1 MIILSSQV
9 ESIASRKDK
18 TIKLTLATQ
27 ELSPKDAASLFQLNQ
42 QFCYLAIKEE
52 PFSKEEQDV
61 VENLKADPDTFKTPS
76 QRLRGILYRTYEQ
89 DNEGYKDFN
98 TYYLSVMDRIC
109 QHYKNKIDG

>member
-1 MIILSSQV
+1 MILLSSQV

-27 ELSPKDAASLFQLNQ
+27 ELSPKDAANLFQLNQ

-61 VENLKADPDTFKTPS
+61 IENLKADPDTFKTPS
-76 QRLRGILYRTYEQ
+76 QRLRGILYKNYEQ

-98 TYYLSVMDRIC
+98 LFYRFKMEKVIS
-109 QHYKNKIDG
+109 HYKSLLP

>member
-1 MIILSSQV
+1 
-9 ESIASRKDK
+9 
-18 TIKLTLATQ
+18 
-27 ELSPKDAASLFQLNQ
+27 
-42 QFCYLAIKEE
+42 LAIKEE
-52 PFSKEEQDV
+52 PFSKEEQDI

-76 QRLRGILYRTYEQ
+76 QRLRGILYKTYEQ

>member
-1 MIILSSQV
+1 MILLSSQV

-27 ELSPKDAASLFQLNQ
+27 ELSPKDAANLFQLNQ

-61 VENLKADPDTFKTPS
+61 IENLKADP
-76 QRLRGILYRTYEQ
+76 
-89 DNEGYKDFN
+89 
-98 TYYLSVMDRIC
+98 
-109 QHYKNKIDG
+109 

>member
-27 ELSPKDAASLFQLNQ
+27 ELSPKDAANLFQLNQ

-52 PFSKEEQDV
+52 PFSKEEQDI

-76 QRLRGILYRTYEQ
+76 QRLRGILTHITYPLWI
-89 DNEGYKDFN
+89 GYVSTIK
-98 TYYLSVMDRIC
+98 
-109 QHYKNKIDG
+109 QK